1 MTTTNPGPNAISA
14 PPIVQIGPIAW
25 ARKNL
30 FSDWFNTILTIVCL
44 GAIAWLGYGLLTWIF
59 TQAQWQ
65 VIAANLRLFFVGRY
79 PAPLMWRPW
88 TALGIIAV
96 SAGLTW
102 GILARSTWLFNRT
115 GLIVLGVIAAVFA
128 ALAIPVSINTS
139 LLLLAILGLSVAAAF
154 VGQQVGQR
162 VPALVSWLP
171 VAWVGIFFIV
181 FGLIRGGLFLREVRL
196 DDLSGLLLTLLTAI
210 VSIVLSFPLGVLLA
224 LGRQSNLPVVRW
236 MSIGFIEI
244 VRGLPL
250 ITILFM
256 SSLLVPLILP
266 PNVRIDRV
274 VRAIAGLTL
283 FSAAYLA
290 ENVRG
295 GLQSIPRGQSE
306 AAKALGLSAPLV
318 TILIILPQA
327 LKAVIPT
334 IVGQFIS
341 LFKDTS
347 LLAIIGF
354 AELLGISQSIL
365 SNPSFLGRYQEVYA
379 FDTVIYF
386 CCCYAM
392 ALASRRLEKQLGTGQ
407 R

>member
-1 MTTTNPGPNAISA
+1 MTTTNPEPTAISA
-14 PPIVQIGPIAW
+14 PPIAQISPVAW
-25 ARKNL
+25 AKKNL
-30 FSDWFNTILTIVCL
+30 FSDWFNTILTVVCL
-44 GAIAWLGYGLLTWIF
+44 GAIAWLAYGLLNWIF

-65 VIAANLRLFFVGRY
+65 VISANLRLFFVGRY
-79 PAPLMWRPW
+79 PAQLMWRPW
-88 TALGIIAV
+88 TVLGIIAI

-115 GLIVLGVIAAVFA
+115 GLVVLGVIAAICVA
-128 ALAIPVSINTS
+128 MAVPVSLNTS
-139 LLLLAILGLSVAAAF
+139 LLLLTILGLSVAAAF
-154 VGQQVGQR
+154 AGQR
-162 VPALVSWLP
+162 IGQRFPTLASWLP
-171 VAWVGIFFIV
+171 LIWLGIFFVV
-181 FGLIRGGLFLREVRL
+181 FGLIRGGLFLQEVRL

-210 VSIVLSFPLGVLLA
+210 VSIVLSFPIGVLLA

-244 VRGLPL
+244 IRGLPL

-256 SSLLVPLILP
+256 SSLLVPLVLP

-354 AELLGISQSIL
+354 AELLGISQSVL
-365 SNPSFLGRYQEVYA
+365 SNPNFLGRYQEVYA

>member
-1 MTTTNPGPNAISA
+1 MTTTNPEPSVISA
-14 PPIVQIGPIAW
+14 PPITQISPAAW
-25 ARKNL
+25 VKKNL
-30 FSDWFNTILTIVCL
+30 FSDWFNTVLTIVCL

-65 VIAANLRLFFVGRY
+65 VVPANLRLFFVGRY

-88 TALGIIAV
+88 TALGIIAI

-115 GLIVLGVIAAVFA
+115 GLISLGVLAVIFV
-128 ALAIPVSINTS
+128 ALSVPVSLNTS

-154 VGQQVGQR
+154 AGQQIGR
-162 VPALVSWLP
+162 RLPTLVSWL
-171 VAWVGIFFIV
+171 ALGWLGIFFIV
-181 FGLIRGGLFLREVRL
+181 FGLIHGGLFLREVRL

-210 VSIVLSFPLGVLLA
+210 VSIVLSFPIGILLA

-244 VRGLPL
+244 IRGLPL

-256 SSLLVPLILP
+256 ASLLIPLILP

-295 GLQSIPRGQSE
+295 GLQSIPRGQAE

-354 AELLGISQSIL
+354 PELLGISQSIL
-365 SNPSFLGRYQEVYA
+365 SNPNFLGRYQEVYA

-392 ALASRRLEKQLGTGQ
+392 ALASRRLEKQLRTEN

>member
-1 MTTTNPGPNAISA
+1 MTTTNSEQSIISA
-14 PPIVQIGPIAW
+14 PPIAQLSPVAW
-25 ARKNL
+25 AKKNL
-30 FSDWFNTILTIVCL
+30 FSDWFNTILTVVCL
-44 GAIAWLGYGLLTWIF
+44 VAIAWLGYGLFNWIF

-65 VIAANLRLFFVGRY
+65 VVSANLRLFFVGRY
-79 PAPLMWRPW
+79 PAQLMWRPW
-88 TALGIIAV
+88 TTLGIIAI

-102 GILARSTWLFNRT
+102 GILARSTGLFNRS
-115 GLIVLGVIAAVFA
+115 GLIVLGVIAAICA
-128 ALAIPVSINTS
+128 ALAVPVSLSTS

-154 VGQQVGQR
+154 AGQRVGQR
-162 VPALVSWLP
+162 FPNL
-171 VAWVGIFFIV
+171 VAWIPLAWLGIFFIV
-181 FGLIRGGLFLREVRL
+181 FGLIRGGFFLREVRL

-210 VSIVLSFPLGVLLA
+210 VSIVLSFPIGVLLA

-256 SSLLVPLILP
+256 SSLLAPLILP

-318 TILIILPQA
+318 TILVVLPQA

-354 AELLGISQSIL
+354 SELLGISQSIL
-365 SNPSFLGRYQEVYA
+365 SNPNYLGRYQEAYL
-379 FDTVIYF
+379 FDAVIYF
-386 CCCYAM
+386 FCCYAM
-392 ALASRRLEKQLGTGQ
+392 ALASRRLEKQLATGN